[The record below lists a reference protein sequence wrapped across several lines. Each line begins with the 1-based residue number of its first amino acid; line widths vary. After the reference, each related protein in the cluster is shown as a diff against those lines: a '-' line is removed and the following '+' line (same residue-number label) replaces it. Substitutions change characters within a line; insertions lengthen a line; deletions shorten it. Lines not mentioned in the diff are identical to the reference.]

1 MHPYEFVCQVL
12 VPTRAYENQVFL
24 AYANFQGSEGELEY
38 CGLSCVVAPDGQ
50 VMARAKQAGE
60 LLIADLEPERIA
72 MVREGY
78 SYLRLRRPML
88 YRS

>member
-1 MHPYEFVCQVL
+1 VL

-50 VMARAKQAGE
+50 VIARAKQAGE